1 MSGALAKRGTL
12 SKGLYIA
19 LCLLLVCYVLW
30 YAGTLTVER
39 ERAVILYLAF
49 SCMIL
54 LFHSFMGRN
63 KLFGLKSPLL
73 NRALSSILVLLTITS
88 GIYFFVEYY
97 NIVYF
102 RMGVGNIY
110 DIIFGAIILVAVLEC
125 CRKDVE
131 KWLLIVALAFMVYAL
146 IGPYIPHPLLGH
158 RGLDVPS
165 LIRSLSADIPLGIFG
180 LLTQIAFTWISA
192 FIIFAAFLRAFGG
205 YDTLFSLARYM
216 VTRSPY
222 LVPQA
227 GIVMSGLFGMFSG
240 SAPANVAGT
249 GVFTIPMNKR
259 VGVPAFFAGAI
270 ESVASSGGLIVPP
283 IMGAAAFIMASL
295 LGEPYIYI
303 CAVAVAPAIIYYLAT
318 SIAVFCITRQ
328 HLDLQKAQAL
338 LKEIAVV
345 RAVDIVRIGVP
356 FFLALAILIFLMA
369 YYRMDPLLA
378 CFRTIIAYLPFAF
391 VYNYLVVFRRTSQSG
406 SFKEYLRDF
415 ARRLRDSIEEGG
427 SLAANAGVMLA
438 TIATITGVLTV
449 TGSAIKWSM
458 ALVHLVGY
466 NLVLLVIAAWIITF
480 LLGFGVSA
488 TGVYVI
494 AISILLLPF
503 GKMGVEPL
511 ITHFFVFWMAVLS
524 AITPPVAIACATA
537 AKIAQDSF
545 GKISWESVK
554 IGLPLFLLCFS
565 FFVWPELLIW
575 SSGTIVAVM
584 LLTISSIS
592 MPIAIYG
599 IRALREVVKSRGLQ
613 YAIRAL
619 LGALSLL
626 IFLGRPLLPEHA
638 IYLLGAL
645 AASIAIYLSASE
657 VRIYRLQM
665 RALGLLK

>member
-1 MSGALAKRGTL
+1 MSDASGRKDVFLRA
-12 SKGLYIA
+12 LYIA
-19 LCLLLVCYVLW
+19 LCLLLICYVMW
-30 YAGTLTVER
+30 YAGTLYIER
-39 ERAVILYLAF
+39 ERAATLYLAF

-54 LFHSFMGRN
+54 LLHSLMGRN
-63 KLFGLKSPLL
+63 KLFNLKSPLL
-73 NRALSSILVLLTITS
+73 NKALSSIFILSVIMS
-88 GIYFFVEYY
+88 GIYFFAEYY
-97 NIVYF
+97 NIIYY
-102 RMGVGNIY
+102 RMGIGNVY
-110 DIIFGAIILVAVLEC
+110 DIIFGAIMLIAVLEC

-146 IGPYIPHPLLGH
+146 LGPYIPHPLLGH

-165 LIRSLSADIPLGIFG
+165 LVRSLSADIPLGIFG

-192 FIIFAAFLRAFGG
+192 FIIFAAFLRALGG

-222 LVPQA
+222 MVPQT
-227 GIVMSGLFGMFSG
+227 GVVMSALFGMFSG

-259 VGVPAFFAGAI
+259 VGVPAYFAGAI

-283 IMGAAAFIMASL
+283 VMGAAAFIMASL
-295 LGEPYIYI
+295 LGVPYIYV
-303 CAVAVAPAIIYYLAT
+303 CAVAVIPAIIYYLAA

-328 HLDLQKAQAL
+328 YLDVQKAQAL
-338 LKEIAVV
+338 LKETAAV
-345 RAVDIVRIGVP
+345 RAIDIVRIGIP

-378 CFRTIIAYLPFAF
+378 CFRTVIIYLPFAF
-391 VYNYLVVFRRTSQSG
+391 VYNYLVVFRRTSKSG
-406 SFKEYLRDF
+406 SLKEYLKDF
-415 ARRLRDSIEEGG
+415 AKRLRDSIEEGG

-438 TIATITGVLTV
+438 TIGIITGVLTV
-449 TGSAIKWSM
+449 TGSALKWSM

-466 NLVLLVIAAWIITF
+466 NLVLLVVAAWIITF

-503 GKMGVEPL
+503 GKLGVEP
-511 ITHFFVFWMAVLS
+511 IVTHFFVFWMAVLS

-537 AKIAQDSF
+537 AKIAQESF

-554 IGLPLFLLCFS
+554 IGLPLFMLCFS
-565 FFVWPELLIW
+565 FFVWPELLVW
-575 SSGTIVAVM
+575 SSETIAAAILLIVAAM
-584 LLTISSIS
+584 S

-599 IRALREVVKSRGLQ
+599 VGALRDVVKSRTLQ
-613 YAIRAL
+613 YAIRVL
-619 LGALSLL
+619 LGVTSLL
-626 IFLGRPLLPEHA
+626 IFLGRPLIP
-638 IYLLGAL
+638 IYISYLMAAL
-645 AASIAIYLSASE
+645 AAAIAIYLIAFE
-657 VRIYRLQM
+657 VRAYGLRI
-665 RALGLLK
+665 RALGFTR